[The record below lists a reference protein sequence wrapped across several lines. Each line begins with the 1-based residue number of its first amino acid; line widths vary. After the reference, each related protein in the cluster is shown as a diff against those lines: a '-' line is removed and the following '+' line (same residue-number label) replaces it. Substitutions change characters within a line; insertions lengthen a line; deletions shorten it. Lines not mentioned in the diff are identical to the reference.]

1 MKEIPYKEVYDW
13 MKVELHLSNGMRVTG
28 RFTPLRIR
36 RNTIPKSYAA
46 FDIRHDDDDGSRM
59 IQLKEAVLVNHMGT
73 IVCKKR
79 SIPEAF
85 FGVEITDW
93 TFV

>member
-1 MKEIPYKEVYDW
+1 MKQIPYKEVYDW

-28 RFTPLRIR
+28 RFTPLRILR
-36 RNTIPKSYAA
+36 SSIPKSYTA

-85 FGVEITDW
+85 FGVEINDYA
-93 TFV
+93 FV

>member
-1 MKEIPYKEVYDW
+1 MTPIPYKEVYDW
-13 MKVELHLSNGMRVTG
+13 MKVELHLSNGMRITG

-36 RNTIPKSYAA
+36 RSTIPKSYTA

-73 IVCKKR
+73 IVCKKC

-85 FGVEITDW
+85 FGVEINDW
-93 TFV
+93 VFM